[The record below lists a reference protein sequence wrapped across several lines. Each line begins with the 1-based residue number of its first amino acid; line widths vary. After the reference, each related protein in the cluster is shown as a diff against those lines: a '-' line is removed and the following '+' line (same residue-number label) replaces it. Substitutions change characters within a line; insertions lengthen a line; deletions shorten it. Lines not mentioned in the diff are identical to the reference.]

1 MSFEPPARSARW
13 LVCLLFAG
21 LVACSQPEAPLTDS
35 EIELNNRGVG
45 LMGQYRNEEAR
56 VIFAQLAEERPDW
69 LEARVNEAIAT
80 LNRQEEGDELRA
92 LAIVTE
98 VLEQDPQHHR
108 ALYVAGLMYFYL
120 GDSESAQRFFQRLL
134 DDGVSNAHVHYFAAE
149 VLSQTGQLE
158 QAVAE
163 YQQAIAIDPYLR
175 SAYYG
180 AALILR
186 QLGRMDEA
194 REHIATYQRFANN
207 PRAHLAEFRYTRM
220 GVLAEAL
227 AVGRDEPDRP
237 KTETEGPLFAE
248 SRRIMAL
255 DLDAGQLS
263 LTTADLNDN
272 GLQDLFLAGGPG
284 QANVVLVQDNGGFVA
299 IEDHP
304 LAGIDDVTAAGWAD
318 FDNSGATGV
327 YLCRSGRNLL
337 LDGHQNQWSAAAGSE
352 DVDDAGRCADLA
364 IFDADHDGDVD
375 IFVVNADADNELLN
389 NNLNGTWRRLSE
401 EGELDL
407 SGPAGGS
414 RQVLAVDLDGNRIV
428 DILVLNQR
436 PPHQAWINDRLWQY
450 RPAEGLDSLLQT
462 PVIAIGSADFNAD
475 GRSELVSLEADG
487 SLRLWRFQADGQ
499 WRDQKLARIDLAA
512 PDSAALATLD
522 LDGNGR
528 ADILAHHADGFEVWQ
543 LAPEDDFSAS
553 RLHAESVPLL
563 AMTPIIIDPA
573 QGPALAAVVREDEGT
588 ALAIWPA
595 GQGRHAFMAIRP
607 SGRSDRGEGM
617 RSNASGIG
625 THMLVRSASRWSIFE
640 AYDQHSAPGQSLQPV
655 AIGLGQH
662 GRADFVRF
670 HWTDGVLQTEMDL
683 VAGKTHDVAEVQRQ
697 LASCPV
703 LFAWNGER
711 YDFVSD
717 LLGVAGIGFF
727 LEPGVYSEPRPWEY
741 FKFPPGSIAPRDG
754 RYKIKIAEPMEEI
767 AYIDTARLHIHDLPP
782 GWSMSVDERMHTG
795 GGPEP
800 TGDPIFY
807 RQSDVL
813 HPARAM
819 SQYSGDV
826 TDILAE
832 ANLSAV
838 PPGERH
844 PHFLGRLV
852 DEHVLTLEFDQIVN
866 PDGRQPVL
874 VANGWV
880 EYPYS
885 QTLFSAWQAD
895 ASYTPPSLEAFAD
908 GQWVMVYKQ
917 FGYPAGM
924 PREMALPLADLP
936 PETTRLRLRGNWEV
950 YWDHIRLVYPEAPP
964 ENLVSHSL
972 AIDKA
977 RLAKTGFAR
986 RDTLDQRLPYYD
998 YNDRSPFWDTKY
1010 PRGFYT
1016 ALGPV
1021 EALVERANNAFAIV
1035 GPGEELHLEFAA
1047 PASAPDNFKRVVV
1060 LEVRGFAKD
1069 MDLYTRDGETVEPM
1083 PYAESIGNRE
1093 QREQLHR
1100 QFNTRY
1106 QGGF

>member
-1 MSFEPPARSARW
+1 MSFESLARCARC
-13 LVCLLFAG
+13 LVCLLTAG
-21 LVACSQPEAPLTDS
+21 LIACSQPEAPLSDS

-56 VIFAQLAEERPDW
+56 VIFARLAEQRPDW
-69 LEARVNEAIAT
+69 LDARVNEAIAT
-80 LNRQEEGDELRA
+80 LNRQEEGDEQRA

-98 VLEQDPQHHR
+98 VLEQDPKHHR
-108 ALYVAGLMYFYL
+108 ALYVAGLMHFYL
-120 GDSESAQRFFQRLL
+120 GDSETALQFFQRLL
-134 DDGVSNAHVHYFAAE
+134 TDGVNEAHVHYFAGE
-149 VLSQTGQLE
+149 VLAQTGQLE
-158 QAVAE
+158 RAVTK

-186 QLGRMDEA
+186 QLGQLDQA
-194 REHIATYQRFANN
+194 REYIATYQQFANN
-207 PRAHLAEFRYTRM
+207 PRAQLAEFRYTRM

-227 AVGRDEPDRP
+227 AVGREEPERP
-237 KTETEGPLFAE
+237 KTQPDGALFAGQQ
-248 SRRIMAL
+248 RIMAL
-255 DLDAGQLS
+255 GLNAGQLS
-263 LTTADLNDN
+263 LTTADLNAN

-284 QANVVLVQDNGGFVA
+284 QGNHVLVQENGGFVA
-299 IEDHP
+299 VDDHP
-304 LAGIDDVTAAGWAD
+304 LAGIEDVTAAGWAD
-318 FDNSGATGV
+318 FSNRGITGV

-337 LDGHQNQWSAAAGSE
+337 LEGHQAQWSPAAGSE

-375 IFVVNADADNELLN
+375 ILVVNADADNELFN

-407 SGPAGGS
+407 SRSAGGS
-414 RQVLAVDLDGNRIV
+414 RQILAVDLDGDRIV
-428 DILVLNQR
+428 DILVLNKQ

-450 RPAEGLDSLLQT
+450 RPAEGLDRLLAL
-462 PVIAIGSADFNAD
+462 PIIAIGSADFNAD
-475 GRSELVSLEADG
+475 GSNELVSLEADG
-487 SLRLWRFQADGQ
+487 SLRLWQSQADGQ
-499 WRDQKLARIDLAA
+499 WRDHKLARIALTD

-528 ADILAHHADGFEVWQ
+528 AEILVHHAKGFEVWQ
-543 LAPEDDFSAS
+543 MATEDFTAS
-553 RLHAESVPLL
+553 RIHAESARVL
-563 AMTPIIIDPA
+563 AMTPVIIDPA
-573 QGPALAAVVREDEGT
+573 QGPALAAVVDKDQGPE
-588 ALAIWPA
+588 LVVWPP
-595 GQGRHAFMAIRP
+595 GEGRHRFMAVRP

-625 THMLVRSASRWSIFE
+625 THMLVRSATRWSIFE

-683 VAGKTHDVAEVQRQ
+683 AAGKTHNIAEVQRQ

-767 AYIDTARLHIHDLPP
+767 AYIDTALLHIHDLPP

-807 RQSDVL
+807 RLSEVL
-813 HPARAM
+813 SPVRAI

-832 ANLSAV
+832 ANLNAV

-852 DEHVLTLEFDQIVN
+852 DEHVLTLAFDRVVN

-908 GQWVMVYKQ
+908 GQWTMVYEQ

-924 PREMALPLADLP
+924 PREMALPLLDLP
-936 PETTRLRLRGNWEV
+936 PDTTRLRLRGNWEV
-950 YWDHIRLVYPEAPP
+950 YWDHIRLVYPEMPP
-964 ENLVSHSL
+964 ESLVSHTL

-998 YNDRSPFWDTKY
+998 YNDRTPFWDTQY

-1021 EALVERANNAFAIV
+1021 EALVEAANNAFAIV
-1035 GPGEELHLEFAA
+1035 GPGEELHLEF
-1047 PASAPDNFKRVVV
+1047 SAPTSVPENFKRVVV

-1083 PYAESIGNRE
+1083 PFAESIGNLK

-1100 QFNTRY
+1100 QFQTRF